1 MVAVPHVRRER
12 AHAVLEAERDTCV
25 NVGLG
30 LRDGDVQP
38 LALDDFPEALRHIN
52 VLPDFG
58 VGDEVVHHGLLF
70 EEGHLDAVVFGDP
83 VIAGHT
89 SVQPG
94 NEAGAFADEDIAPE
108 FDQVLDDRVEHAR
121 VGGLRIVFLEP
132 TGFLQVHEDQ
142 VRLDEHL
149 APAELV
155 FPAGGGVQV
164 VEALADGLLDRLDVR
179 PRVIRGRAVVLR
191 QAHMVPKVVHCRRL
205 GNDYRILLILESH
218 SFLSLTHY

>member
-12 AHAVLEAERDTCV
+12 THAVLEAERNTGV

-38 LALDDFPEALRHIN
+38 LALDDFPEALGHID
-52 VLPDFG
+52 VLPDFR

-70 EEGHLDAVVFGDP
+70 EEGHVYAVVFGDP

-89 SVQPG
+89 RVQPG
-94 NEAGAFADEDIAPE
+94 DQAGAFADEHIAPKL
-108 FDQVLDDRVEHAR
+108 DQVLDDRVKDTGVRRLR
-121 VGGLRIVFLEP
+121 VVFLEP
-132 TGFLQVHEDQ
+132 TGFLQVHEDE

-149 APAELV
+149 APPELG

-164 VEALADGLLDRLDVR
+164 IEALANGLFDRLDVR
-179 PRVIRGRAVVLR
+179 PRVICRRAVVIR
-191 QAHMVPKVVHCRRL
+191 QPYMVAKVVHRRRL
-205 GNDYRILLILESH
+205 GNDYRVLLILKSH
-218 SFLSLTHY
+218 SFLSLTQI